1 MRKLYARLPD
11 MRTPSQNSRS
21 PSPAVATATPF
32 LPPESPDN
40 ARSNHS
46 SRWPL
51 ILQACVWRSLARIGF
66 YLHTFPKP
74 SPPAPSFLRY
84 FTTRVLHGSNSA
96 TLELAFYVPA
106 DYERQTQRGKRYPV
120 IVNYHGG
127 GFTMGRAS
135 DDARWAAM
143 VVREVSAV
151 VVSVAYRLA
160 PEHPFPTAVED
171 GVCALLHL
179 SANADTLGIDATK
192 ISLSGFSAGGN
203 LAFTIPLRLQTHLR
217 TLVQN
222 TGEQEV
228 PPLLRIV
235 SIIAWYPSLDNRL
248 TRTQRRAGSLK
259 PSKNL
264 PSLLT
269 NLFDASYLPS
279 QASWTSPYAS
289 PAAATSEALRTA
301 LPDNIALYLC
311 EWDMLLQEGK
321 DFGERLKA
329 LGKRVR
335 CEVIMERRH
344 AFDKSPWPFELD
356 WKVEVCYR
364 QACGWLCEVYG
375 EL

>member
-1 MRKLYARLPD
+1 MHTSTQNTR
-11 MRTPSQNSRS
+11 PSF
-21 PSPAVATATPF
+21 PAAATTTPF
-32 LPPESPDN
+32 LAPRSTDT
-40 ARSNHS
+40 RSNPP
-46 SRWPL
+46 SRWSL
-51 ILQACVWRSLARIGF
+51 TLQARIWRFLARIGF

-74 SPPAPSFLRY
+74 SPPTPSFLRY
-84 FTTRVLHGSNSA
+84 FTTTALDSTNPA

-106 DYERQTQRGKRYPV
+106 DYNRQTQRGKRYPV
-120 IVNYHGG
+120 VVNYHGG
-127 GFTMGRAS
+127 GFTMGRTS

-151 VVSVAYRLA
+151 VVGVAYRLA

-171 GVCALLHL
+171 GVCAVLYL
-179 SANADTLGIDATK
+179 SANAETLGIDAGK

-217 TLVQN
+217 ILAQERE
-222 TGEQEV
+222 EQDV
-228 PPLLRIV
+228 PPFPHIV

-248 TRTQRRAGSLK
+248 TRTQRRAASLN
-259 PSKNL
+259 PSKAL

-279 QASWTSPYAS
+279 QASVTSPYAS
-289 PAAATSEALRTA
+289 PAAATDEALITA

-321 DFGERLKA
+321 DFGERLKE

-335 CEVIMERRH
+335 CEVIKERRH
-344 AFDKSPWPFELD
+344 AFDKSPWPFGLD

-364 QACGWLCEVYG
+364 QACGWLCEVFG